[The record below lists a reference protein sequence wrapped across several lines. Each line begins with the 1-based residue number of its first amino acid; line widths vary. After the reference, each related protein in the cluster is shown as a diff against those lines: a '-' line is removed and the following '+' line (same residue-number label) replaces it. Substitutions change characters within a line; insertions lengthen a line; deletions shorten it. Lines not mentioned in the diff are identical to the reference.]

1 MIHLSLFGI
10 IGGVVLTT
18 LGLIMG
24 FVVFPP
30 VIDMKVKES
39 VQLLEDSDQYY
50 RWEALPQALD
60 FKVYFFNVTNV
71 DEIQNGGK
79 PRVAEV
85 GPYIYSQYRRKHN
98 VQFSDDKT
106 TITYTQTQ
114 KYYFNAEASAPR
126 KQNDKIILLNMVM
139 NTVFQTLESQIK
151 DTLVDIRSGVNN
163 TLESIPLVSVVKR
176 IIERTTPL
184 QSILQ
189 RAETESTANLGFIN
203 GELNRVFNR
212 PDSMFVKTTPKE
224 FLFDGIPFCIKP
236 VIGIAAIIC
245 KQIADAKSNTVTQ
258 FDDGSL
264 KFALFNYKNNSHDG
278 VFIVNTGYRDPLK
291 TGKIE
296 FWNGH
301 SSLKNWLNNPG
312 GSTSICNMINGTD
325 ASSFPPFR
333 KRDEDLFIFSSDIC
347 RSVKLVYYKE
357 GEYRNIPSF
366 QYRTLFL
373 NQIGQEYGNE
383 CFCINQIP
391 KAIVQ
396 KNGCLFRG
404 ALDLTSCLNANIIAT
419 NPHFLGASPEYT
431 SLIDGFEPDFRKHQI
446 LIDVEPHTGIPL
458 RGGKRIQFNMFLR
471 KVDSIS
477 LTKNLKTTLFP
488 VVWIDE
494 GIELNDEMVNLVNK
508 SLINVLFYLDLV
520 QWGSVVIGC
529 LLGVSCTVW
538 FLIKKKKLRSQ
549 SVEPIFMIK

>member
-139 NTVFQTLESQIK
+139 N
-151 DTLVDIRSGVNN
+151 
-163 TLESIPLVSVVKR
+163 
-176 IIERTTPL
+176 
-184 QSILQ
+184 SILQ